1 MHKKFILALSESRG
15 RWTVNYYDDEAG
27 PCCNPAE
34 IAEISTEFENDDT
47 IGRCKEIADETAA
60 IFEKYGFVV
69 SFDYESTV
77 DRPILEITFPKDVKN
92 EDRP

>member
-1 MHKKFILALSESRG
+1 MYRKFILALYECRG
-15 RWTVNYYDDEAG
+15 RWTVDYYDDEAG
-27 PCCNPAE
+27 PCCNPSE
-34 IAEISTEFENDDT
+34 IAQISTEFGDEDT
-47 IGRCKEIADETAA
+47 IGRCKEIADETAE

-77 DRPILEITFPKDVKN
+77 ERPILEITFPKDVKN